1 MNLEI
6 AIALIGTVALL
17 VGLKLVSKPH
27 KKSYN

>member
-1 MNLEI
+1 MNL